1 MENRARSGAEDI
13 LARDNGI
20 YKNRVA
26 KRGYVHR
33 DMVGPCGH
41 EPQTSVL
48 QRGRPFRRKG
58 ESTLSRIVLGLV
70 GIAGTG
76 LWLLTGANA
85 VSSPQQVTSSSSVQ
99 YLEGTASQK
108 ERAFSPA
115 VITRGGR
122 IIWLA
127 GQTTTA
133 DLNGNSLVGDF
144 QGQAKTDF
152 ALIDRTLKRSGGSL
166 QNLVTMTVFIND
178 PRYGDQFVKM
188 RHEMFPDGK
197 FPASALI
204 TVSNFAQPGIL
215 IEIQGVAV
223 IGE

>member
-1 MENRARSGAEDI
+1 MIA
-13 LARDNGI
+13 
-20 YKNRVA
+20 
-26 KRGYVHR
+26 
-33 DMVGPCGH
+33 
-41 EPQTSVL
+41 
-48 QRGRPFRRKG
+48 
-58 ESTLSRIVLGLV
+58 LV
-70 GIAGTG
+70 GIVGTG
-76 LWLLTGANA
+76 LGLLTGGNV
-85 VSSPQQVTSSSSVQ
+85 VSAPQQSKSSSSVQ
-99 YLEGTASQK
+99 YLEGSATQK

-115 VITRGGR
+115 VITRGGK

-133 DLNGNSLVGDF
+133 DLNGKSLVGDF
-144 QGQAKTDF
+144 EGQARTDF

-178 PRYGDQFVKM
+178 PRYGDQFVKL

-223 IGE
+223 IGD

>member
-1 MENRARSGAEDI
+1 MISRYFN
-13 LARDNGI
+13 
-20 YKNRVA
+20 
-26 KRGYVHR
+26 
-33 DMVGPCGH
+33 P
-41 EPQTSVL
+41 
-48 QRGRPFRRKG
+48 RKG
-58 ESTLSRIVLGLV
+58 ESTLDRFVFGLV
-70 GIAGTG
+70 CIAGTG
-76 LWLLTGANA
+76 FWLLTGANVISA
-85 VSSPQQVTSSSSVQ
+85 PQQPKSSSSVQ
-99 YLEGTASQK
+99 YLDGNATQK

-115 VITRGGR
+115 VITRGGK

-127 GQTTTA
+127 GQTTTE
-133 DLNGNSLVGDF
+133 DLNAKSLVGDF
-144 QGQAKTDF
+144 QGQARTVF
-152 ALIDRTLKRSGGSL
+152 ALMDRTLKRSGGSL